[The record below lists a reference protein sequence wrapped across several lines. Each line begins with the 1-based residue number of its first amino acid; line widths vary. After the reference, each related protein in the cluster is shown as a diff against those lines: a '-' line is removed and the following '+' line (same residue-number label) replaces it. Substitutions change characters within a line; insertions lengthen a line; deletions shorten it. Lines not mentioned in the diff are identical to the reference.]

1 MTTDN
6 GFKDLNITDAE
17 VNRVKE
23 QEGGSGPTGTM
34 GTSGKPVE
42 VVRSKFSWAK
52 AILGYS
58 LLLLVGLSSAI
69 GYVGYTTFKSTGYH
83 YDRSCTVPETSG
95 LDIKGT
101 RRYLNQTLSVFGY
114 SFMDTSKANEATRLD
129 STMVETSI
137 VGIKDGTWWSLH
149 NPSAEPKVMVLKEA
163 DTYVFTQG
171 SKSYVVTYEDFCK

>member
-17 VNRVKE
+17 VNRDKE
-23 QEGGSGPTGTM
+23 QEEGSPAGPM
-34 GTSGKPVE
+34 GTTGMPAE
-42 VVRSKFSWAK
+42 VRSKFGWAK
-52 AILGYS
+52 ALLGYL

-69 GYVGYTTFKSTGYH
+69 GYKGYTTSKSSGYH
-83 YDRSCTVPETSG
+83 YDRSCTVPETTG

-129 STMVETSI
+129 STMVETTI

-149 NPSAEPKVMVLKEA
+149 NPAAEPKVMILKEA

>member
-17 VNRVKE
+17 VNRDKE
-23 QEGGSGPTGTM
+23 QEGGSGPM
-34 GTSGKPVE
+34 GTPDIPAE
-42 VVRSKFSWAK
+42 VVRPKFRWAK

-69 GYVGYTTFKSTGYH
+69 GYTGYTTFKSSGYH
-83 YDRSCTVPETSG
+83 YDRSCTVPKTAG

-101 RRYLNQTLSVFGY
+101 RRYLNKTLSVFGY
-114 SFMDTSKANEATRLD
+114 SFMDTSKADEATRLD
-129 STMVETSI
+129 STMVETTI

-149 NPSAEPKVMVLKEA
+149 NPAAEPKVMILKEA